1 MKDTL
6 PLALLM
12 LSICASLS
20 NHVQAYEKGGIAFI
34 LDHGKDLKLDDDQ
47 KKKLNNLRTLEE
59 RTRNKLLAETDMK
72 VMIHKVL
79 EAKRKNDE
87 GAMND
92 AFAELVTKLIEK
104 AAPVA
109 KGMMA
114 DLAKILTPDQID
126 QVNSLKELQDGKA
139 KPGDKKPDEKNRP
152 KRGTPPPNPFEF

>member
-1 MKDTL
+1 MKAIL

-12 LSICASLS
+12 LSICAFSS
-20 NHVQAYEKGGIAFI
+20 NPVHAYEKGGIAFI

-47 KKKLNNLRTLEE
+47 KKKLNNLRALEE

-72 VMIHKVL
+72 VVIHKVL